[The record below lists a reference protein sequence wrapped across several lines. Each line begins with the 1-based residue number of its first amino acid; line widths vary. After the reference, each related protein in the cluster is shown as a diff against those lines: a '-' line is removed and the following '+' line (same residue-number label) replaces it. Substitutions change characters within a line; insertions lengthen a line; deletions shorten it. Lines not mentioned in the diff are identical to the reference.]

1 MSSPVTKVS
10 RLFGYTRQNFYKR
23 LKEQEL
29 SVDKSDQVLMHVL
42 RERAR
47 MPRLGGRKLKYR
59 MALEGLYY
67 GRDRLFDLL
76 RRNHLLIKPLR
87 SYTKTTY
94 SKHWLKKYGNLIK
107 QKQVDLPN
115 QVWVSDITYIKT
127 DEGYKYLSLVTDKF
141 SRKIVGYD
149 LSDSLK
155 ADGAIRA
162 LQMAISQRDHQHELI
177 HHSDRGLQYC
187 SHEYQ
192 QLLVEHQII
201 PSMTE
206 QYDPYE
212 NALAERMNGILKAE
226 FLLEDGFPNSQLAK
240 QAIEESIETYN
251 TIRPHTSLNMRTPQ
265 QAHISKDPK
274 ALESFRVFE
283 IKN

>member
-23 LKEQEL
+23 LKEQLQSE
-29 SVDKSDQVLMHVL
+29 DKSSQVLMHVL
-42 RERAR
+42 RERGR

-59 MALEGLYY
+59 MALQGLYY

-76 RRNHLLIKPLR
+76 RRNHLLVKPLR

-94 SKHWLKKYGNLIK
+94 SKHWLKKYSNLVK
-107 QKQVDLPN
+107 QKQIDSPN

-127 DEGYKYLSLVTDKF
+127 DEGYNYLSLVTDKF

-155 ADGAIRA
+155 SEGSIRA
-162 LQMAISQRDHQHELI
+162 LQMAINQRDNLHELI

-187 SHEYQ
+187 SYEYQ
-192 QLLVEHQII
+192 QLLAQHQIK

-212 NALAERMNGILKAE
+212 NALAERMKGILKTE
-226 FLLEDGFPNSQLAK
+226 FLLEDGFPSSHLARL
-240 QAIEESIETYN
+240 AIEESIETYN

-265 QAHISKDPK
+265 QIHVSKDPK
-274 ALESFRVFE
+274 AFE
-283 IKN
+283 ALGSLN